1 MIVCQT
7 CHKEINRPDLVP
19 TDGVSHGLC
28 LPCFVVRFEDVEQQ
42 SLAHLA
48 SHSIEQLPM
57 GTILLDAD
65 LRVAGYNAAETRVT
79 GLPADQVL
87 GRKFF
92 VEIAPCMAAPAVG
105 VWCAEH
111 LHGVDV
117 VRKDVEWA
125 LRLRE
130 GVRLASL
137 SLFAGRGRVAITITL
152 TPLEIDELP
161 PPRLTPA

>member
-7 CHKEINRPDLVP
+7 CNKEILRPDVP
-19 TDGVSHGLC
+19 ASERVSHGLC
-28 LPCFVVRFEDVEQQ
+28 LPCFIVRFEDVEQQ

-57 GTILLDAD
+57 GTILLDAE
-65 LRVAGYNAAETRVT
+65 LRVAGYNTEETKVT
-79 GLPADQVL
+79 GLVADSVL
-87 GRKFF
+87 GRQFF
-92 VEIAPCMAAPAVG
+92 VEIAPCLAAPAVG
-105 VWCAEH
+105 VWCADH
-111 LHGVDV
+111 LHGARVM
-117 VRKDVEWA
+117 RKDVEWA

-161 PPRLTPA
+161 GVSLNPT